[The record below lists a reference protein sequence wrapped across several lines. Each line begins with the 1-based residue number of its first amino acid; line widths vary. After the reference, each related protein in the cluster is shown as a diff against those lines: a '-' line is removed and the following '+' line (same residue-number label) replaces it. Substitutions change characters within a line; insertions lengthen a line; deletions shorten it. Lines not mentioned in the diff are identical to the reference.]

1 MTTKH
6 HRSVTPARR
15 TAPRS
20 PERLALLTAICER
33 IADGALTED
42 AAKAEGMTARTIR
55 EWVHDDP
62 QLAPLYARARE
73 DAADALAEQALR
85 IALKSTAATYQQ
97 DRLKVDTLKWIAAK
111 RRPREYGDK
120 MQLTD
125 TEDQPLVVRWVT
137 EDRRRTAG

>member
-1 MTTKH
+1 MTTKNR
-6 HRSVTPARR
+6 RSVIPARR
-15 TAPRS
+15 TAPGS
-20 PERLALLTAICER
+20 PERLAVLTAICER

-42 AAKAEGMTARTIR
+42 AARAEGITAKCVRDWVR
-55 EWVHDDP
+55 EDP
-62 QLAPLYARARE
+62 ALGALYARARE

-85 IALKSTAATYQQ
+85 IALKSTGRTCQQ
-97 DRLKVDTLKWIAAK
+97 DRLKVDTLKWLAAR

-125 TEDQPLVVRWVT
+125 TEDRPLVVTWVT